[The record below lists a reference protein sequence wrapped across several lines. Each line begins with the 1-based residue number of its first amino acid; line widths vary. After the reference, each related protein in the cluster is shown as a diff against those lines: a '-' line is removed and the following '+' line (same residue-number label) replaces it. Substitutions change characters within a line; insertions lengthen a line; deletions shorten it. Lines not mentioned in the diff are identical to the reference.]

1 MLTRVP
7 IPLRGKEKIFEKK
20 RVVKFNTPKTTLG
33 VEAIINN

>member
-1 MLTRVP
+1 MLTRAP

-20 RVVKFNTPKTTLG
+20 RVVNFNTPKTPLV